1 MTITVAD
8 RKASEWA
15 LWQKVLF
22 RFFIIY
28 FTLQIAPWT
37 WLDNTIPGI
46 HYLNE
51 YYYRAIEWLMDI
63 FNNALFHFNK
73 TTIVNN
79 GSGDTSLHW
88 EEMLTYL
95 TLAIMG
101 CILWSVLDRKQKNYT
116 KANYWLLTFLRYFL
130 IINCISYGI
139 SKLYASQMP
148 FPNQSQLATP
158 LGDFLPMRLSWMF
171 IGYSTPYQM
180 FSGIME
186 IITGLLLLNRK
197 TITLGILMGIAVFT
211 NVMVLNL
218 SYDIPVKLFSIHLVI
233 YCLYLLANDS
243 KRLLDFFVFN
253 RPTTHNVLHHISF
266 SKKWMRMTRIVL
278 KLFFIVVFVGWP
290 FYQRREFYRSVNK
303 EVNIKPIRSGVYDVI
318 IYAVNGDTIPALVTD
333 TLRWKDIIFEKGGIG
348 SVGST
353 DTSFRQRYRRG
364 YFNFVPDTAQKT
376 ISFKKLQS
384 DTHFIFTFRYE
395 LLDSNTVRLWGKRAN
410 DSLFVVIKKSNR
422 HFQLTERQFH
432 WISEANR

>member
-1 MTITVAD
+1 
-8 RKASEWA
+8 
-15 LWQKVLF
+15 
-22 RFFIIY
+22 
-28 FTLQIAPWT
+28 
-37 WLDNTIPGI
+37 
-46 HYLNE
+46 
-51 YYYRAIEWLMDI
+51 
-63 FNNALFHFNK
+63 
-73 TTIVNN
+73 
-79 GSGDTSLHW
+79 
-88 EEMLTYL
+88 
-95 TLAIMG
+95 
-101 CILWSVLDRKQKNYT
+101 
-116 KANYWLLTFLRYFL
+116 
-130 IINCISYGI
+130 
-139 SKLYASQMP
+139 
-148 FPNQSQLATP
+148 
-158 LGDFLPMRLSWMF
+158 
-171 IGYSTPYQM
+171 
-180 FSGIME
+180 ME

-218 SYDIPVKLFSIHLVI
+218 SYDIPVKLFSMHLVI
-233 YCLYLLANDS
+233 YCFYLLANDG

-253 RPTTHNVLHHISF
+253 RPTTHHVLQHISF

-318 IYAVNGDTIPALVTD
+318 IYAVNRDTIPALVTD

-395 LLDSNTVRLWGKRAN
+395 LPDSNTVRLWGKRAN